1 MHLHRCMSS
10 TVHITDQFDHVS
22 RSPAWDHLDLGS
34 ASRITGPPVGCDGLG
49 KRQKIVGYPK

>member
-22 RSPAWDHLDLGS
+22 RSRAWDQLDLGS
-34 ASRITGPPVGCDGLG
+34 ASDHRSAVGCDGLG
-49 KRQKIVGYPK
+49 KSQEVVGYRK